1 MSNAVNDLIPTSTAK
16 QAELSIVIL
25 AAGKGTRM
33 SSDLPKVLQ
42 IAGGKPLINHVV
54 ETAQKLNPTKIFVV
68 VGHDRK
74 QVVKKLKAYKNIQIV
89 VQEPQLG
96 TGHAVQQVQ
105 PFLNMKTGN
114 LMILSGDVP
123 LLRSATLKQLIQ
135 THADASAA
143 ATILTAKVEDPSGY
157 GRVLRNRKDML
168 AKIIEH
174 RDCTPGQLE
183 VKEINAGIYLF
194 DAAILFKALANIGIE
209 NAQGEYY
216 LPAALDHFLLWGEKV
231 ALLIIGDPLEISGV
245 NTFEQL
251 SEINRIFSHRNE
263 KNL

>member
-1 MSNAVNDLIPTSTAK
+1 MNDPIPASTDK
-16 QAELSIVIL
+16 QEDMNIVIL

-33 SSDLPKVLQ
+33 RSDLPKVLQ

-54 ETAQKLNPTKIFVV
+54 ETAQKLNATKIFVV
-68 VGHDRK
+68 VGHGRK
-74 QVVKKLKAYKNIQIV
+74 RVTKMLKPYKNIQTV

-114 LMILSGDVP
+114 LMVLSGDVP

-135 THADASAA
+135 THVDSAAA
-143 ATILTAKVEDPSGY
+143 ATIITAKMEDPSGY
-157 GRVLRNRKDML
+157 GRVLRDRKDML
-168 AKIIEH
+168 DKIIEH
-174 RDCTPGQLE
+174 RDCTPAQLD

-194 DAAILFKALANIGIE
+194 DTAILFKALTKIGIE

-231 ALLIIGDPLEISGV
+231 ALQIIGDPLEISGV

-263 KNL
+263 KNF

>member
-1 MSNAVNDLIPTSTAK
+1 MSNILNVPTSANK
-16 QAELSIVIL
+16 QAELNIVIL

-33 SSDLPKVLQ
+33 KSDLPKVLH

-54 ETAQKLNPTKIFVV
+54 ETAQKLDPKQIFVI
-68 VGHDRK
+68 VGHGRD
-74 QVVKKLKAYKNIQIV
+74 QVIEQLKTYKNTQTV

-105 PFLNMKTGN
+105 PFLNMITGN
-114 LMILSGDVP
+114 LLILSGDVP
-123 LLRSATLKQLIQ
+123 LLRSSTLKQLIQ
-135 THADASAA
+135 TQLDTATA
-143 ATILTAKVEDPSGY
+143 ATILTAIVEDPSGY
-157 GRVLRNRKDML
+157 GRVIRDHKDML
-168 AKIIEH
+168 NKIVEH

-194 DAAILFKALANIGIE
+194 DATLLFKALANIRNE

-216 LPAALDHFLLWGEKV
+216 LPTALDYFLLWGEKV
-231 ALLIIGDPLEISGV
+231 TLQIIEDPLEISGV

-263 KNL
+263 KKY

>member
-1 MSNAVNDLIPTSTAK
+1 MSNAVNKPASVNK
-16 QAELSIVIL
+16 QTELNIVIL

-33 SSDLPKVLQ
+33 KSALPKVLH

-54 ETAQKLNPTKIFVV
+54 ETAQQLNPEKIFVV
-68 VGHDRK
+68 VGHGRE
-74 QVVKKLKAYKNIQIV
+74 QVIKKLKPYKNTQAV

-105 PFLNMKTGN
+105 PFLDMKKGN

-123 LLRSATLKQLIQ
+123 LLRSSTLKQLIQ
-135 THADASAA
+135 IHANASAA
-143 ATILTAKVEDPSGY
+143 ATIITAQVEDPSGY
-157 GRVLRNRKDML
+157 GRVLRNRRDRLK
-168 AKIIEH
+168 KIVEH
-174 RDCTPGQLE
+174 QDCTPSQL
-183 VKEINAGIYLF
+183 KINEINAGIYLF
-194 DAAILFKALANIGIE
+194 DAPILFRALANIGNE

-216 LPAALDHFLLWGEKV
+216 LPAALDHFLLWGEKI
-231 ALLIIGDPLEISGV
+231 ALQIIEDPLEISGV

-263 KNL
+263 KII